1 MGTCLTNRR
10 ELSHWVHRIEMNAS
24 VFFQGGTLVLHQ
36 TDNIEHVP
44 IPFQFVKSRWRCEA
58 FHYHT
63 VLSWMQEQEIRN
75 AVPRWP
81 RLALELHDTRE
92 LHDYQIQALDA
103 WKEARG
109 RGSIVLPTGAGKM
122 LVATHAIRHVNSST
136 IVLVP
141 TTSLV
146 YQWYALLTNVFQM
159 EIGVYYSGEKH
170 VLPLTVTTYHSA
182 GDLIAEY
189 GNSFRLLICDEVH
202 HLPAK
207 TWGEAALMAPAPFRL
222 GLTATYPDEHEQT
235 GERWRLDELIGPIVY
250 TQRLETLLGK
260 QLAEYRTQRVRVDL
274 TKEERARYEA
284 AHAIYMGFVRERG
297 LQRTHGAGWMREL
310 MRLSTVDQDARRAW
324 LARRQILNLLDGCQG
339 KLAALE
345 TLLKEH
351 AGKCILVFTESN
363 EVAYKISRRY
373 LVPVISH
380 ETHVAERKYILDAF
394 QNGHYSVIITSKVL
408 NEGVDVP
415 EAKVAIVLGGGA
427 SKREYLQRLGRILRK
442 KEPLEAVLIEV
453 LVRNT
458 IEEGKV
464 QRRYVARE
472 DC

>member
-1 MGTCLTNRR
+1 
-10 ELSHWVHRIEMNAS
+10 MNAS

-36 TDNIEHVP
+36 TDDLEHVP

-58 FHYHT
+58 YHYQT
-63 VLSWMQEQEIRN
+63 VLPWMQEQKIRN
-75 AVPRWP
+75 AVPRWQ

-109 RGSIVLPTGAGKM
+109 RGSIVLPTGAGKT

-136 IVLVP
+136 VVLVP
-141 TTSLV
+141 TTSLL
-146 YQWYALLTNVFQM
+146 YQWYALLTNVFQT
-159 EIGVYYSGEKH
+159 EIGVYYGGEKKIYSEH
-170 VLPLTVTTYHSA
+170 GNSAFQIIPLTVTTYHSA

-189 GNSFRLLICDEVH
+189 GNTFKLLICDEVH

-222 GLTATYPDEHEQT
+222 GLTATYPEEHEQT

-274 TKEERARYEA
+274 TEEERARYEA
-284 AHAIYMGFVRERG
+284 AHAIYLGFVRERG
-297 LQRTHGAGWMREL
+297 LQRTHGAGWLREL
-310 MRLSTVDQDARRAW
+310 MRLSTVDPDARRAW
-324 LARRQILNLLDGCQG
+324 LARRQILNLLDSCQG
-339 KLAALE
+339 KFVALE
-345 TLLKEH
+345 ALLHEH
-351 AGKCILVFTESN
+351 AGERILVFTESN
-363 EVAYKISRRY
+363 EVAYKISLQY

-380 ETHVAERKYILDAF
+380 ETSVAERKHILDAF
-394 QNGHYSVIITSKVL
+394 QTGHYSVIITSKAL

-464 QRRYVARE
+464 QRRYVPRE
-472 DC
+472 NC

>member
-1 MGTCLTNRR
+1 MTRRGTLDFAMP
-10 ELSHWVHRIEMNAS
+10 MNAS
-24 VFFQGGTLVLHQ
+24 VFFQGGTLVLQH
-36 TDNIEHVP
+36 TDDIEHVP
-44 IPFQFVKSRWRCEA
+44 APFQFVKSRWRCEA
-58 FHYHT
+58 YHYHA
-63 VLSWMQEQEIRN
+63 VLPWMQEQGIRN
-75 AVPRWP
+75 AVPRWQ

-92 LHDYQIQALDA
+92 LHEYQIQALDA

-109 RGSIVLPTGAGKM
+109 RGSIVLPTGAGKT
-122 LVATHAIRHVNSST
+122 LVATHAIRHINSSVV
-136 IVLVP
+136 VLVP

-146 YQWYALLTNVFQM
+146 YQWYALLMNVFQTG
-159 EIGVYYSGEKH
+159 IGVYYGSEKR

-189 GNSFRLLICDEVH
+189 GNAFKLLICDEVH

-222 GLTATYPDEHEQT
+222 GLTATYPEEHEQT

-250 TQRLETLLGK
+250 TQRLETLVGK

-274 TKEERARYEA
+274 TREERDAYEA
-284 AHAIYMGFVRERG
+284 LYETYLGFVRERG
-297 LQRTHGAGWMREL
+297 LQRTHGAGWLREL
-310 MRLSTVDQDARRAW
+310 MRLSAFDPHARRAL
-324 LARRQILNLLDGCQG
+324 LARRQLLRLLDSCQG

-345 TLLKEH
+345 ALLREH
-351 AGKCILVFTESN
+351 AGERILVFTESN
-363 EVAYKISRRY
+363 VVAYAIARQY

-380 ETHVAERKYILDAF
+380 ETGVAERKHILDAF
-394 QNGHYSVIITSKVL
+394 QAGHYSVIATSKVL
-408 NEGVDVP
+408 NEGIDVP

-442 KEPLEAVLIEV
+442 KEPLQAVLIEV

-464 QRRYVARE
+464 QRRQVPRE
-472 DC
+472 NC

>member
-1 MGTCLTNRR
+1 MLRSFSLARGK
-10 ELSHWVHRIEMNAS
+10 ESMNAS
-24 VFFQGGTLVLHQ
+24 VFFQGGTLVLQQ
-36 TDNIEHVP
+36 TDHIEHVP
-44 IPFQFVKSRWRCEA
+44 FPFQFVKSRWRCEA
-58 FHYHT
+58 YRYHT
-63 VLSWMQEQEIRN
+63 VLPWMQEQGIRN
-75 AVPRWP
+75 AIPRWQH
-81 RLALELHDTRE
+81 LALELQDTRD
-92 LHDYQIQALDA
+92 LHEYQMQSIDA
-103 WKEARG
+103 WKQANG

-122 LVATHAIRHVNSST
+122 LVATHAIRHVSAST
-136 IVLVP
+136 VVLVP
-141 TTSLV
+141 TTSLL
-146 YQWYALLTNVFQM
+146 YQWYALLTNVFQT
-159 EIGVYYSGEKH
+159 EIGVYYSSEKR

-189 GNSFRLLICDEVH
+189 GNSFKLLICDEVH

-222 GLTATYPDEHEQT
+222 GLTATYPEEHEQT

-250 TQRLETLLGK
+250 TQRLESLVGK

-274 TKEERARYEA
+274 TSEERASYASLHET
-284 AHAIYMGFVRERG
+284 YLGFVRERG
-297 LQRTHGAGWMREL
+297 LQRTHGAGWLREL
-310 MRLSTVDQDARRAW
+310 MRLSTVDPLARRAL

-408 NEGVDVP
+408 
-415 EAKVAIVLGGGA
+415 
-427 SKREYLQRLGRILRK
+427 
-442 KEPLEAVLIEV
+442 
-453 LVRNT
+453 
-458 IEEGKV
+458 
-464 QRRYVARE
+464 
-472 DC
+472 

>member
-1 MGTCLTNRR
+1 MD
-10 ELSHWVHRIEMNAS
+10 VS

-36 TDNIEHVP
+36 TDEIEHVP

-58 FHYHT
+58 YHYHT
-63 VLSWMQEQEIRN
+63 VLPWMQEQEIRN
-75 AVPRWP
+75 AVPRWQ
-81 RLALELHDTRE
+81 RLVLELHDTRE

-109 RGSIVLPTGAGKM
+109 RGSIVLPTGAGKT

-136 IVLVP
+136 VVLVP

-146 YQWYALLTNVFQM
+146 YQWYALLTNVFQT
-159 EIGVYYSGEKH
+159 EIGVYYGGEKR

-182 GDLIAEY
+182 GDLIAEF
-189 GNSFRLLICDEVH
+189 GNTFKLLICDEVH

-222 GLTATYPDEHEQT
+222 GLTATYPEEHEQT

-250 TQRLETLLGK
+250 TQRLETLVGK

-274 TKEERARYEA
+274 TGEERASYEA
-284 AHAIYMGFVRERG
+284 SYETYLGFVRRRG
-297 LQRTHGAGWMREL
+297 LQRTHGAGWLREL
-310 MRLSTVDQDARRAW
+310 MRLSAFDPQARRAL
-324 LARRQILNLLDGCQG
+324 LARRQLLNLLDSCQG

-345 TLLKEH
+345 ALLREH
-351 AGKCILVFTESN
+351 AGERILVFTESN
-363 EVAYKISRRY
+363 AVAYTIARTY

-380 ETHVAERKYILDAF
+380 ETGVAERKHILDAF
-394 QNGHYSVIITSKVL
+394 QAGHYSVIVTSKVL
-408 NEGVDVP
+408 NEGIDVP

-442 KEPLEAVLIEV
+442 KEPLQAVLIEV

-458 IEEGKV
+458 LEEGKV
-464 QRRYVARE
+464 QRRHVPRE
-472 DC
+472 KC